1 MIVWVPIAVNEKPF
15 LRGKVLLPEYSAAI
29 VGSSVVLRMYGG
41 GLTGL
46 SFAMTTIP
54 FQTSEAA
61 AEWIEANRFDL
72 AYTAQVGEQDQP
84 RRA

>member
-15 LRGKVLLPEYSAAI
+15 LRGKGLLPEYSAAI
-29 VGSSVVLRMYGG
+29 VGNSVVLRVYGG

-61 AEWIEANRFDL
+61 ADWIEANRFDL
-72 AYTAQVGEQDQP
+72 AYTAQVS
-84 RRA
+84 